1 MQPEQALQAPS
12 PALQTPQSF
21 HDSRGIQMSPDP
33 QIDRGS
39 QPRTISQAPQASQA
53 AIVHLT
59 AQRPQAGPTSRSL
72 GIHQSPV
79 QISPASQSHQTQ
91 LQQQP
96 ASQASRTPTPNRFR
110 RHFTV
115 HQTPP
120 TEYPTSPHNWTSLQ
134 TGLHLTH
141 VRSPRRVSSSPGPSP
156 GKNRYYQFLSRFVV
170 EPTEMKIHMGV
181 SGLEFFIEQEDL
193 ARRPITSQPSE
204 LPVGELPMEVPVSRY
219 FNHSQRYRLRMCGRN
234 KLNDDEERAFDTAK
248 WATSRT
254 YWPSHITISLNGEI
268 ISPLLKQHFHKDLP
282 IELTDA
288 LVKGVNTIKVHMPS
302 FPQNIKENIAYFMA
316 VELIVTL
323 DHDSTR
329 ALVTSA
335 PHISVDQTKAEIKR
349 RLQLDIDEVIIS
361 SDTLTV
367 SVADSFSSKIFDVP
381 VRGRNCRHLECIDLE
396 NWLNSRPCKSSPEAG
411 EPTMADTWGCPICGQ
426 DSRPSNLQIDDYFVQ
441 IRDKLLEERMGKV
454 KKIQIAV
461 DGTWKAIGL
470 ADEHT
475 TSDKDGVN

>member
-1 MQPEQALQAPS
+1 
-12 PALQTPQSF
+12 
-21 HDSRGIQMSPDP
+21 
-33 QIDRGS
+33 
-39 QPRTISQAPQASQA
+39 
-53 AIVHLT
+53 
-59 AQRPQAGPTSRSL
+59 
-72 GIHQSPV
+72 
-79 QISPASQSHQTQ
+79 
-91 LQQQP
+91 
-96 ASQASRTPTPNRFR
+96 
-110 RHFTV
+110 
-115 HQTPP
+115 
-120 TEYPTSPHNWTSLQ
+120 
-134 TGLHLTH
+134 
-141 VRSPRRVSSSPGPSP
+141 
-156 GKNRYYQFLSRFVV
+156 
-170 EPTEMKIHMGV
+170 MGV
-181 SGLEFFIEQEDL
+181 SGLEFFIKQEDL
-193 ARRPITSQPSE
+193 GRRPITSQPAE

-234 KLNDDEERAFDTAK
+234 KLSDIEERIFDTAK

-254 YWPSHITISLNGEI
+254 NWPSHITISLNGEI
-268 ISPLLKQHFHKDLP
+268 ISPLHKQHFHNDLP
-282 IELTDA
+282 IELTDC
-288 LVKGVNTIKVHMPS
+288 LVKGVNTIKVHVPS

-349 RLQLDIDEVIIS
+349 RLQLDIDEIIIS

-367 SVADSFSSKIFDVP
+367 SVADSFSSQIFDVP

-411 EPTMADTWGCPICGQ
+411 EPTMADTWGCPICGE
-426 DSRPSNLQIDDYFVQ
+426 DARPSNLQIDEYFVQ

-461 DGTWKAIGL
+461 DGTWKAIGV

-475 TSDKDGVN
+475 TSDKDGVDYYSSI